1 MEKDTTAEID
11 SLGMC
16 LIKASEPNTA
26 HPTVTQVAKKHLS
39 NRVSV

>member
-26 HPTVTQVAKKHLS
+26 RRPLLKWL
-39 NRVSV
+39 